1 MRLPVK
7 NSHKRQKS
15 RDPNIGAPARAITG
29 AVGPYAFSTI
39 PSGGTY
45 APTVTVTTHAESN
58 DLETQ
63 RLDAIAALER
73 YIVSRKGQIWTQA
86 DADEVKR
93 LTRLVRAIMASQ
105 LSAKANAL

>member
-29 AVGPYAFSTI
+29 AVGPYTFSTI

-45 APTVTVTTHAESN
+45 APTVTVTTYAESN

-63 RLDAIAALER
+63 RLDAIAAMER
-73 YIVSRKGQIWTQA
+73 YVKSRRGRIWSQD

-105 LSAKANAL
+105 LSAKTNAL